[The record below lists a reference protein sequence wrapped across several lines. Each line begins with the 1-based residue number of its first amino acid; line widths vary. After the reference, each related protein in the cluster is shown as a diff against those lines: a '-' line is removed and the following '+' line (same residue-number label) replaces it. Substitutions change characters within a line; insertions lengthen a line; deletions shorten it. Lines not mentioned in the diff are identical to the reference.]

1 MTKRVTRAVV
11 TEYDDDG
18 VKIGVSYL
26 DVDDADN
33 ADYADGAG
41 DDSVE
46 SVDGCHVCQVCQE
59 V

>member
-1 MTKRVTRAVV
+1 MVI
-11 TEYDDDG
+11 DDQDDG
-18 VKIGVSYL
+18 VNIGVSQL

-41 DDSVE
+41 DDSAE
-46 SVDGCHVCQVCQE
+46 SVDGCHVCQE

>member
-18 VKIGVSYL
+18 VKIGAYQL